1 MSAEVVFLSRMGT
14 KNVGD
19 NLCSPYLYFKH
30 RFPKARQVEFHLG
43 EWKRRRLFLKVILS
57 PILVQSRMLVIGG
70 GGLLGLEL
78 FADDLRFWSSAPFCP
93 KVLWGPGHNSHN
105 VLAIDTADLSAHDYV
120 RMKRFDKIGIRD
132 WVGGY
137 DWVPCA
143 SCMNPGF
150 SYSTSED
157 AGIVAAL
164 HYETRFS
171 ETFIRELI
179 RTTQEPVDVVFNDDS
194 PERVIGKLRSAK
206 AVVTNSYHGAY
217 WATLL
222 GKRVAV
228 VGGGSKVRMLKH
240 RPIFATTDSWIQ
252 KLEEAERY
260 PHALEECRDRNV
272 EFCEEIVRS
281 YL

>member
-1 MSAEVVFLSRMGT
+1 MPAEVVFLNRMGT

-19 NLCSPYLYFKH
+19 NLCSPYSYFKH
-30 RFPKARQVEFHLG
+30 RFPRARQVEFHLG
-43 EWKRRRLFLKVILS
+43 EWERRRLFLKVILC
-57 PILVQSRMLVIGG
+57 PILVRSRMLVIGG

-93 KVLWGPGHNSHN
+93 KVLWGAGHNSHN
-105 VLAIDTADLSAHDYV
+105 VLAVDQANPSARDYA
-120 RMKRFDKIGIRD
+120 RMKRFNKIGIRD
-132 WVGGY
+132 WGVGY

-143 SCMNPGF
+143 SCMNSEF
-150 SYSTSED
+150 SQFISES

-171 ETFIRELI
+171 ETFIRELV
-179 RTTQEPVDVVFNDDS
+179 RSTQEPVDVVFNDDS
-194 PERVIGKLRSAK
+194 PERFIGKLRAAK

-222 GKRVAV
+222 CKRVVV

-240 RPIFATTDSWIQ
+240 RPAFATTDAVGS
-252 KLEEAERY
+252 KARRGG
-260 PHALEECRDRNV
+260 ALSARTRGV
-272 EFCEEIVRS
+272 PRS
-281 YL
+281 KCGVL